1 MQGVKIRISHL
12 NFYYREKQILSDIS
26 LDILEHQVTALIGPT
41 AGGKSSFLRCLNR
54 MHEINPGTNC
64 TGRILLNGVDIHD
77 PGIDPAEL
85 RCQIGLVLQQSSPF
99 PKSVFNNVA
108 YGLRV
113 NGWKDP
119 YLIEKRVQES
129 LEGAL
134 LWGEIK
140 DELHA
145 PALKLSS
152 GQQKQLCIA
161 RALAVEP
168 EVVLLDEP
176 GANLDPVE
184 TARIEE
190 LIRKLKETCTVIFV
204 TQNLQEA
211 ARASDR
217 TAFFLAGRLIEV
229 DETERIF
236 TNPGRQETEDYVT
249 GRFG

>member
-1 MQGVKIRISHL
+1 MEGVKIRISHL
-12 NFYYREKQILSDIS
+12 NFYYGEKQILSDIS
-26 LDILEHQVTALIGPT
+26 LDILEHQVTALIGPAT
-41 AGGKSSFLRCLNR
+41 GGKSSFLRCLNR
-54 MHEINPGTNC
+54 MHEINSGTKC

-77 PGIDPAEL
+77 PAIDPAEL
-85 RCQIGLVLQQSSPF
+85 RCRIGLVLQQSTPF
-99 PKSVFNNVA
+99 PKSVFDNVA

-134 LWGEIK
+134 LWDEIK

-176 GANLDPVE
+176 GANLDPLE

-236 TNPGRQETEDYVT
+236 TNPVRQETEDYVT